1 MSDSKQAL
9 VEILKKAYQI
19 EVDGYTFYS
28 MAADRSG
35 KPAVQELFTK
45 LAKDETEHK
54 AFITNIMKN
63 YNEKGSAAF
72 GLGLRPPPEM
82 REFSDALFTEK
93 FKEQAKGAAFE
104 MGALSVGMTL
114 EQNAILHFTN
124 AARQST
130 EKEVKDFYAFLA
142 DWEKQHFD
150 ALQKLSDAIR
160 SSFWSD
166 SPFAPF

>member
-1 MSDSKQAL
+1 MSDDKAAL

-19 EVDGYTFYS
+19 EVDGYTFYA
-28 MAADRSG
+28 MAADRAD
-35 KPAVQELFTK
+35 KPAVQELFAK
-45 LAKDETEHK
+45 LAKDEVEHK

-72 GLGLRPPPEM
+72 GLGLRPPPQM

-93 FKEQAKGAAFE
+93 FKQQAKDAAFE

-124 AARQST
+124 AARQSS
-130 EKEVKDFYAFLA
+130 EKEVRDFYAFLA

-150 ALQKLSDAIR
+150 ALKNLSDAIR
-160 SSFWSD
+160 SSFWSE

>member
-1 MSDSKQAL
+1 MSDSKQVL

-28 MAADRSG
+28 MAADKAS
-35 KPAVQELFTK
+35 KPAVQELFAK

-72 GLGLRPPPEM
+72 SLGLRPPQEM

-93 FKEQAKGAAFE
+93 FKEQAKEAAFE

-130 EKEVKDFYAFLA
+130 EKEVKDFYTFLA
-142 DWEKQHFD
+142 NWEKQHFD

-160 SSFWSD
+160 SNFWSD